1 MTAYLL
7 RRLGT
12 SIIVLIGISIF
23 IFLLLHA
30 IYPSPARDVLGLRA
44 NNAQIAAWNK
54 DNGFDRPVIAQY
66 LSYMNAL
73 LHGNLGYS
81 YANNQTVASLFQE
94 RLARSIYLSGMA
106 LLIAILIALP
116 LGIFQAVKR
125 NSLGDN
131 IATSA
136 AFILY
141 SMPVFALGLILI
153 QVFAISFPLF
163 SFEASQSTSIWTV
176 IGDWRAMLLP
186 ILTLALISVALFSRY
201 MRSSSIDVL
210 AQDYIKVAR
219 AKGLPERL
227 VLTRH
232 MVRNASL
239 PMVTLIGLSLPA
251 LLAGNLI
258 VEYLFN
264 YQGLGLLFYS
274 CLGKADY
281 PVLLAYTL
289 IGAVQSGWRL
299 AVREFSSNRLAVV
312 GVGILVFFIVFCF
325 IGPIFYH
332 GNVENTDLINAHNPP
347 GAGAPLG
354 TDVNGLDILG
364 QLMKGGQAALE
375 IGFFAAFVA
384 ITIGALVG
392 AVAGL
397 AGGVVDTTLMRI
409 TDVFLS
415 VPFLFVVL
423 ILAIRYGASV
433 LSLSLVIGGFSWQV
447 PARLVR
453 GEVLTIR
460 ERDFVLAAR
469 AAGSGPWRLIGR
481 HLLPNALGVM
491 IVNVTFQVADAIL
504 AVAYVGFLGFGLHY
518 PNIDWGDMLSDGT
531 GYLTDGYWWLIWPVL
546 TCIVLTVMAL
556 NFIGDALRDSLDV
569 RLRRR

>member
-44 NNAQIAAWNK
+44 NNAQINAWNK
-54 DNGFDRPVIAQY
+54 ENGFDRPVIEQY

-176 IGDWRAMLLP
+176 IGDWRAMFLP
-186 ILTLALISVALFSRY
+186 IMTLALISVALFSRY

-227 VLTRH
+227 VLSRH

-258 VEYLFN
+258 TEYLFN

-274 CLGKADY
+274 SLGKADY

-289 IGAVQSGWRL
+289 IGAV
-299 AVREFSSNRLAVV
+299 
-312 GVGILVFFIVFCF
+312 
-325 IGPIFYH
+325 
-332 GNVENTDLINAHNPP
+332 
-347 GAGAPLG
+347 
-354 TDVNGLDILG
+354 
-364 QLMKGGQAALE
+364 
-375 IGFFAAFVA
+375 
-384 ITIGALVG
+384 
-392 AVAGL
+392 
-397 AGGVVDTTLMRI
+397 
-409 TDVFLS
+409 
-415 VPFLFVVL
+415 FVVL
-423 ILAIRYGASV
+423 GNL
-433 LSLSLVIGGFSWQV
+433 
-447 PARLVR
+447 
-453 GEVLTIR
+453 
-460 ERDFVLAAR
+460 
-469 AAGSGPWRLIGR
+469 
-481 HLLPNALGVM
+481 
-491 IVNVTFQVADAIL
+491 VADIA
-504 AVAYVGFLGFGLHY
+504 
-518 PNIDWGDMLSDGT
+518 
-531 GYLTDGYWWLIWPVL
+531 
-546 TCIVLTVMAL
+546 LTVADPR
-556 NFIGDALRDSLDV
+556 I
-569 RLRRR
+569 RLA